1 MNLVK
6 KPSFI
11 VDLSSSMIVSSGT
24 SFSEKTSQKL
34 YCKCGNNQTFNSKVV
49 RNIIKNYDEL
59 TEDSESLKSVT
70 CDSCGTVYDKLEKIY
85 LLEPNVDEIYQV
97 KYDFKNRQSSFDVL
111 KNVFLIEKTKYIA
124 NYNSNKESLIFSEVT
139 DVLEI
144 YVNQKRCK
152 INMTA
157 PFEKSES
164 IYDSKIDADKLGKR
178 ISENIDITNVKF
190 LEEFFS
196 YTDSI
201 NYIGFNELSSSM
213 EELKPYVKDLEK
225 FDSVYFIDFIKTKN
239 KILFDKD
246 KNNNITYFQEVNS
259 GFGDGQYI
267 KKKLNLGDYLFN
279 TMNSYKLL
287 ISMITFDNASCI
299 IHTKGYNFF
308 KNWIESNFILKPSVY
323 KNHKA
328 TNPNSIIEVSM
339 HYNKE
344 GSERVPNVNNRAS
357 LSEKKIFVGK
367 KLKISSTIYNSIKL
381 ISNLETL
388 NECNY
393 LNYLSKE
400 NIEFLMQNYE
410 PNRVYGVISKVN
422 KSRHTNDSVVMN
434 FKNIKHTLDCNMD
447 LKSTDFINIYKDTIR
462 VIDLLDLK
470 EKVIFKCK
478 TYSQLKE
485 LHDDYTAR
493 YNAMKDA
500 KKAEFYAKSVVNF
513 KLLNCQMADIKFE
526 VVDTAER
533 LNLEGL
539 QMHHCIY
546 TYLNR
551 ICDKEYL
558 AINVTH
564 VITNER
570 ATAGF
575 VRKGNDLY
583 LEQLKGY
590 YNSRATGEM
599 IEATFAFCKENK
611 ISIKQSFSSDM
622 TVDKNRQRMMP
633 GQMSEEEL
641 FEIRKKDFKNSD
653 DSKEILNNNNADDS
667 KEILN
672 NNNEGVV
679 TNFIK
684 KIFK

>member
-1 MNLVK
+1 MSLVK

-59 TEDSESLKSVT
+59 TEDSESLKSIT
-70 CDSCGTVYDKLEKIY
+70 CNSCNTVYDKLEKIY
-85 LLEPNVDEIYQV
+85 LLEPNVEEIYQV
-97 KYDFKNRQSSFDVL
+97 KYDFKNKQSSLDPL

-124 NYNSNKESLIFSEVT
+124 KYSAIKEKLLFSEVKDT
-139 DVLEI
+139 LEI
-144 YVNQKRCK
+144 FANQNSCK
-152 INMTA
+152 INMRA
-157 PFEKSES
+157 PFEKNES
-164 IYDSKIDADKLGKR
+164 IYDSKVDSDKLDKI
-178 ISENIDITNVKF
+178 ISEYIDITNVKF

-196 YTDSI
+196 YTDSVK
-201 NYIGFNELSSSM
+201 YIGFNDLSSSM
-213 EELKPYVKDLEK
+213 EELKSCVKDLEK
-225 FDSVYFIDFIKTKN
+225 FDSVYFIDFIKSKN
-239 KILFDKD
+239 KIISDKD
-246 KNNNITYFQEVNS
+246 KNNNITYFQEVDS

-287 ISMITFDNASCI
+287 ISMITFDNASCV

-308 KNWIESNFILKPSVY
+308 KNWIESNFILKPRVY
-323 KNHKA
+323 KTHKA

-339 HYNKE
+339 HYNKD
-344 GSERVPNVNNRAS
+344 GSDRVPAKN
-357 LSEKKIFVGK
+357 LGDKKVVVGK

-388 NECNY
+388 NECLY

-410 PNRVYGVISKVN
+410 PSRVYGIISKVN
-422 KSRHTNDSVVMN
+422 KSRHSNDSIVMN
-434 FKNIKHTLDCNMD
+434 FKNIKHILDCSMD

-462 VIDLLDLK
+462 VVDLLEVK

-478 TYSQLKE
+478 TYAQLKE

-500 KKAEFYAKSVVNF
+500 KKAEFYAKSVSVF
-513 KLLNCQMADIKFE
+513 KSLNCQMADIKFE

-539 QMHHCIY
+539 QMQHCIY

-564 VITNER
+564 VITKER

-590 YNSRATGEM
+590 YNSRATSEM
-599 IEATFAFCKENK
+599 IEGTIAFCKENK
-611 ISIKQSFSSDM
+611 IPIKESYSSDM
-622 TVDKNRQRMMP
+622 TSDKNRQRMMP

-641 FEIRKKDFKNSD
+641 FEIRKKEFNNSKDSNENLKSD
-653 DSKEILNNNNADDS
+653 DK
-667 KEILN
+667 
-672 NNNEGVV
+672 GVV

-684 KIFK
+684 KMFK

>member
-1 MNLVK
+1 MSLVK

-59 TEDSESLKSVT
+59 TEDSESLKSIT
-70 CDSCGTVYDKLEKIY
+70 CNSCNTVYDKLEKIY
-85 LLEPNVDEIYQV
+85 LLEPNVEEIYQV
-97 KYDFKNRQSSFDVL
+97 KYDFKNKQSSLNPL

-124 NYNSNKESLIFSEVT
+124 KYNTSKENLLFSEVT

-157 PFEKSES
+157 PFEKNES
-164 IYDSKIDADKLGKR
+164 IYDSKMDADKLDKT
-178 ISENIDITNVKF
+178 ISEDIDITNVKF

-196 YTDSI
+196 YTDSVK
-201 NYIGFNELSSSM
+201 YIGFNDLSSSM
-213 EELKPYVKDLEK
+213 EELKSCVKDLEK
-225 FDSVYFIDFIKTKN
+225 FDSVYFIDFIKSKN
-239 KILFDKD
+239 KILSDKD
-246 KNNNITYFQEVNS
+246 ENNNITYFQEVDS
-259 GFGDGQYI
+259 GFGDGQHI

-308 KNWIESNFILKPSVY
+308 KNWIESNFILKPRVY
-323 KNHKA
+323 KTNKA

-339 HYNKE
+339 HYNKD
-344 GSERVPNVNNRAS
+344 GSDRVPAKN
-357 LSEKKIFVGK
+357 LGDKKIVVGK
-367 KLKISSTIYNSIKL
+367 TLKISSTIYNSIKL
-381 ISNLETL
+381 VSNLETL

-410 PNRVYGVISKVN
+410 PTRVYGIISRVN
-422 KSRHTNDSVVMN
+422 KSRQTNDGVVMN
-434 FKNIKHTLDCNMD
+434 FKNIKHILDCNMD

-478 TYSQLKE
+478 TYNQLKD
-485 LHDDYTAR
+485 LHDDYTSR

-500 KKAEFYAKSVVNF
+500 KKSEFYAKSVVNF
-513 KLLNCQMADIKFE
+513 KLLNCQMADVKFE

-551 ICDKEYL
+551 ICEKEYL

-590 YNSRATGEM
+590 YNSRATSEM

-611 ISIKQSFSSDM
+611 ISIKNTYSSDM
-622 TVDKNRQRMMP
+622 NADKNRQRMMP

-653 DSKEILNNNNADDS
+653 DSKEILNNNN
-667 KEILN
+667 
-672 NNNEGVV
+672 EGVV